1 MAITSADFDRICT
14 GDSMRIDYSS
24 NIMPNLKTDERPEL
38 PNGIDQAALRQSYA
52 YMWAQT
58 IGSEYADSGRNHLPA
73 LYVLSSPSISVQ
85 LAQLSSKQVSCIG
98 YQLSNDGTLL
108 KEVISS
114 RTETF
119 QLSSTEVSS
128 FKLSC
133 DWRTMKYGNS
143 ENAWCLLN
151 TPGFTKYNGS
161 YDGTNLKRTLNDVL
175 DLQDSASKDLFNTS
189 QRFLL
194 SRQSNEWLNSID
206 GTLLSTIQTSSDA
219 DLYPDELF
227 KKLVASN
234 ISAADFT
241 TSLSAILSDSSDPG
255 FAFLE
260 LSTVSSMYEPLVQLG
275 ETTLMMKP
283 EDRLLY
289 DLQCNGHW
297 DETEKNTD
305 VSGEYKTSAD
315 FISQVAGTAGYEGF
329 YPACPISK
337 YKKRIHLGYEPT
349 EEGGQKTLWRDIDRT
364 LTADCQICAYVKSLS
379 AEYDNTPILSSIA
392 FRDNE
397 WMRQRKQLGVRSQK
411 LLVMTAAIKR
421 QTWSDLSGYE
431 HSMLTA
437 DVYADMVD
445 MQTDIIKLSAQVS
458 SVVTATDERCML
470 ADYASTLPHDERV
483 QLGKRLKGV
492 KVDLPPDKTI
502 WREDI
507 WSKLD
512 TPSPIW
518 SILAAHAASLPS
530 LHPIVEYGYSS
541 VEAWTGLVGCWVVTQ
556 IDSPL
561 AGLLDQ
567 K

>member
-14 GDSMRIDYSS
+14 GDRMRIDYGSS
-24 NIMPNLKTDERPEL
+24 IMPSLKNDEHPEL

-73 LYVLSSPSISVQ
+73 LYVLSAPSISVQ
-85 LAQLSSKQVSCIG
+85 LAELSSKQVSCIG
-98 YQLSNDGTLL
+98 YQLSNDGKLL
-108 KEVISS
+108 QEVISS
-114 RTETF
+114 RTETY

-128 FKLSC
+128 FQLSC

-151 TPGFTKYNGS
+151 TPGFTKYNDS
-161 YDGTNLKRTLNDVL
+161 YDGMNLKNTLNAVL
-175 DLQDSASKDLFNTS
+175 ELQDRASKDLFNTS
-189 QRFLL
+189 QRFFL
-194 SRQSNEWLNSID
+194 SRQSNEWLNRIN
-206 GTLLSTIQTSSDA
+206 GTLLSTIQTSTDT
-219 DLYPDELF
+219 DLDPNQLF
-227 KKLVASN
+227 KNLVASN

-275 ETTLMMKP
+275 ETTFMMKP
-283 EDRLLY
+283 DDRLLY

-297 DETEKNTD
+297 DKVETNTD
-305 VSGEYKTSAD
+305 AEDIETSAD
-315 FISQVAGTAGYEGF
+315 FITTIAGTAGYEGF
-329 YPACPISK
+329 YQACPISK
-337 YKKRIHLGYEPT
+337 YKKLIHMGYEPT
-349 EEGGQKTLWRDIDRT
+349 EDGSQKTLWRNIDRT
-364 LTADCQICAYVKSLS
+364 LTADCQICAYVKPLS
-379 AEYDNTPILSSIA
+379 AEYDNRPILSSIA

-397 WMRQRKQLGVRSQK
+397 WMRQRKQLGVKSQK

-445 MQTDIIKLSAQVS
+445 MQTDVIKLSAQVS

-483 QLGKRLKGV
+483 QLGQRLKDV
-492 KVDLPPDKTI
+492 KVDLPPDKTL

-518 SILAAHAASLPS
+518 SILAAHPASLPA

-556 IDSPL
+556 VDSPL

>member
-1 MAITSADFDRICT
+1 MAITSADFDRVCT
-14 GDSMRIDYSS
+14 GDRMRIDYGSS
-24 NIMPNLKTDERPEL
+24 IMPSLKNDEHPEL
-38 PNGIDQAALRQSYA
+38 PNGIDQAVLRQSYA

-73 LYVLSSPSISVQ
+73 LYVLSAPSISVE
-85 LAQLSSKQVSCIG
+85 LAELSSKQVSCIG
-98 YQLSNDGTLL
+98 YQLSNDGKLL
-108 KEVISS
+108 QEVVSS
-114 RTETF
+114 RTETV
-119 QLSSTEVSS
+119 QLSTTEVSS
-128 FKLSC
+128 FQLSC
-133 DWRTMKYGNS
+133 DWRSMKYGNS

-161 YDGTNLKRTLNDVL
+161 YDGMNLKNTLNAVMR
-175 DLQDSASKDLFNTS
+175 LQDKASKDLLNTS
-189 QRFLL
+189 QRFFL
-194 SRQSNEWLNSID
+194 SRQSNEWLNSIN
-206 GTLLSTIQTSSDA
+206 GTLLSTIQTSSEA
-219 DLYPDELF
+219 DLQPNELF
-227 KKLVASN
+227 KNLVATH

-241 TSLSAILSDSSDPG
+241 TSLSAVLSDSSDQG

-275 ETTLMMKP
+275 ETTFMMKP
-283 EDRLLY
+283 DDRLLY

-297 DETEKNTD
+297 DSVETNTD
-305 VSGEYKTSAD
+305 AEDIKTSAD
-315 FISQVAGTAGYEGF
+315 FITTIAGTAGYEGF
-329 YPACPISK
+329 YQACPISK
-337 YKKRIHLGYEPT
+337 YKKLIHMGYEPT
-349 EEGGQKTLWRDIDRT
+349 EDGSQKTLWRNIERT
-364 LTADCQICAYVKSLS
+364 LTADCQICAYIKSLN

-397 WMRQRKQLGVRSQK
+397 WMRQRKSLGVKNQK

-421 QTWSDLSGYE
+421 QNWSDLSGND

-445 MQTDIIKLSAQVS
+445 MQTDVIKLSAQVS
-458 SVVTATDERCML
+458 SVVTAADERCML

-483 QLGKRLKGV
+483 QLGQRLKGV
-492 KVDLPPDKTI
+492 KVDLPPDKTL

-518 SILAAHAASLPS
+518 DILAAHPASLPA

-556 IDSPL
+556 VDSPL
-561 AGLLDQ
+561 AGLLV
-567 K
+567 KE

>member
-1 MAITSADFDRICT
+1 MAITSADFDRVCT
-14 GDSMRIDYSS
+14 GDRMRIDYGSS
-24 NIMPNLKTDERPEL
+24 IMPSLKNDEHPEL
-38 PNGIDQAALRQSYA
+38 PNGIDQAVLRQSYA

-73 LYVLSSPSISVQ
+73 LYVLSAPSISVE
-85 LAQLSSKQVSCIG
+85 LAELSSKQVSCIG
-98 YQLSNDGTLL
+98 YQLSNDGKLL
-108 KEVISS
+108 QEVVSS
-114 RTETF
+114 RTETV
-119 QLSSTEVSS
+119 QLSTTEVSS
-128 FKLSC
+128 FQLSC
-133 DWRTMKYGNS
+133 DWRSMKYGNS

-161 YDGTNLKRTLNDVL
+161 YDGMNLKNTLNAVMR
-175 DLQDSASKDLFNTS
+175 LQDKASKDLLNTS
-189 QRFLL
+189 QRFFL
-194 SRQSNEWLNSID
+194 SRQSNEWLNSIN
-206 GTLLSTIQTSSDA
+206 GTLLSTIQTSSEA
-219 DLYPDELF
+219 DLQPNELF
-227 KKLVASN
+227 KNLVATH

-241 TSLSAILSDSSDPG
+241 TSLSAVLSDSSDQG

-275 ETTLMMKP
+275 ETTFMMKP
-283 EDRLLY
+283 DDRLLY

-297 DETEKNTD
+297 DSVETNTD
-305 VSGEYKTSAD
+305 AEDIKTSAD
-315 FISQVAGTAGYEGF
+315 FITTIAGTAGYEGF
-329 YPACPISK
+329 YQACPISK
-337 YKKRIHLGYEPT
+337 YKKLIHMGYEPT
-349 EEGGQKTLWRDIDRT
+349 EDGSQKTLWRNIERT
-364 LTADCQICAYVKSLS
+364 LTADCQICAYIKSLN

-397 WMRQRKQLGVRSQK
+397 WMRQRKSLGVKNQK

-421 QTWSDLSGYE
+421 QNWSDLSGND

-445 MQTDIIKLSAQVS
+445 MQTDVIKLSAQVS

-483 QLGKRLKGV
+483 QLGQRLKGV
-492 KVDLPPDKTI
+492 KVDLPPDKTLL
-502 WREDI
+502 REDI

-518 SILAAHAASLPS
+518 DILAAHPASLPA

-556 IDSPL
+556 VDSPL
-561 AGLLDQ
+561 AGLLV
-567 K
+567 KE

>member
-1 MAITSADFDRICT
+1 MAITSADFDRVCT
-14 GDSMRIDYSS
+14 GDRMRIDYGSS
-24 NIMPNLKTDERPEL
+24 IMPSLKNDEHPEL

-85 LAQLSSKQVSCIG
+85 LAELSSKQVSCIG
-98 YQLSNDGTLL
+98 YQLSNDGKLL
-108 KEVISS
+108 QEVISS

-151 TPGFTKYNGS
+151 TPGFTRFNGS
-161 YDGTNLKRTLNDVL
+161 YDGTNLKNTLNAVL
-175 DLQDSASKDLFNTS
+175 ELQDKASKDLFNTS
-189 QRFLL
+189 QRFFL
-194 SRQSNEWLNSID
+194 SRQSNEWLNSIN
-206 GTLLSTIQTSSDA
+206 GTLLSTIQTSSEA
-219 DLYPDELF
+219 DLYPNELF
-227 KKLVASN
+227 KNLVASN

-241 TSLSAILSDSSDPG
+241 TSLSAILSDSSDQG
-255 FAFLE
+255 FYFLE

-275 ETTLMMKP
+275 ETTFMMKP
-283 EDRLLY
+283 DDRLLY

-297 DETEKNTD
+297 DSVETNTD
-305 VSGEYKTSAD
+305 AEDIKTSAD
-315 FISQVAGTAGYEGF
+315 FITTIAGTAGYEGF
-329 YPACPISK
+329 YQACPISK
-337 YKKRIHLGYEPT
+337 YKKLIHMGYEPT
-349 EEGGQKTLWRDIDRT
+349 EDGSQKTLWRNIDRT
-364 LTADCQICAYVKSLS
+364 LTADCQICAYIKSLN
-379 AEYDNTPILSSIA
+379 AEYDNTPLLSSIA

-397 WMRQRKQLGVRSQK
+397 WMRQRKQLGVKNQK

-421 QTWSDLSGYE
+421 QNWNDLSGND

-445 MQTDIIKLSAQVS
+445 MQTDVIKLSAQVS
-458 SVVTATDERCML
+458 SVVTAADERCML

-483 QLGKRLKGV
+483 QLGQRLKDV
-492 KVDLPPDKTI
+492 KVDLPPDKTL

-518 SILAAHAASLPS
+518 DILAAHSASLPA

-556 IDSPL
+556 VDPPL
-561 AGLLDQ
+561 AGLLDKQ
-567 K
+567 

>member
-1 MAITSADFDRICT
+1 MAITSADFDRVCT
-14 GDSMRIDYSS
+14 GDRMRIDYDSS
-24 NIMPNLKTDERPEL
+24 IMPSLKNDEHPEM

-58 IGSEYADSGRNHLPA
+58 LGSEYADSGRDHLPA
-73 LYVLSSPSISVQ
+73 LYVLSAPSISVQ
-85 LAQLSSKQVSCIG
+85 LAELSSKEVSCIG
-98 YQLSNDGTLL
+98 YQLSNDGKLL
-108 KEVISS
+108 QEVISS
-114 RTETF
+114 RTETY

-128 FKLSC
+128 FQLSC

-143 ENAWCLLN
+143 EDAWCLLN
-151 TPGFTKYNGS
+151 IPGFTRFNGS
-161 YDGTNLKRTLNDVL
+161 YYGTDLKRTLNDVMR
-175 DLQDSASKDLFNTS
+175 LQDRASKDLFDTS
-189 QRFLL
+189 QRFFL

-206 GTLLSTIQTSSDA
+206 GTLLSTIQTSSEA

-227 KKLVASN
+227 KNLVAAN

-241 TSLSAILSDSSDPG
+241 TSLSAILSDSSDLG

-260 LSTVSSMYEPLVQLG
+260 LSTVSSMYEPLVQLDK
-275 ETTLMMKP
+275 TIFMMKP
-283 EDRLLY
+283 DDRLLY

-305 VSGEYKTSAD
+305 VSDDYKTSAD
-315 FISQVAGTAGYEGF
+315 FITTIAGTAGYEGF
-329 YPACPISK
+329 YPACPTSK
-337 YKKRIHLGYEPT
+337 YKKRIHMGYEPT
-349 EEGGQKTLWRDIDRT
+349 EDGSQKTLWRDIERT
-364 LTADCQICAYVKSLS
+364 LTADCQICAYVESLS
-379 AEYDNTPILSSIA
+379 AGYDNKPQLSAIA

-421 QTWSDLSGYE
+421 QNWSDLSGYE
-431 HSMLTA
+431 HSKLTA

-445 MQTDIIKLSAQVS
+445 MQTDVIKLSAQVS
-458 SVVTATDERCML
+458 SVVTSTDERCML

-483 QLGKRLKGV
+483 QLGRRLKDV
-492 KVDLPPDKTI
+492 KVDLPADKTL

-512 TPSPIW
+512 TPSPVW
-518 SILAAHAASLPS
+518 SILAAHSASLPS
-530 LHPIVEYGYSS
+530 PHPIVEYGYSS

-556 IDSPL
+556 VDSPL
-561 AGLLDQ
+561 AGLLDEE
-567 K
+567 

>member
-1 MAITSADFDRICT
+1 MTITSADFDRVCT
-14 GDSMRIDYSS
+14 GDRMHIDYDSS
-24 NIMPNLKTDERPEL
+24 IMPSLKNDEHPEL
-38 PNGIDQAALRQSYA
+38 PNGIDQAVLRQSYA

-58 IGSEYADSGRNHLPA
+58 IGSEYADFGRNHLPA

-98 YQLSNDGTLL
+98 YQLSNDGKLL
-108 KEVISS
+108 QEVISS

-128 FKLSC
+128 FQLSC

-151 TPGFTKYNGS
+151 TPGFTRFNGS
-161 YDGTNLKRTLNDVL
+161 YDGTNLKNTLNAVL
-175 DLQDSASKDLFNTS
+175 ELQDRARRDITDATS
-189 QRFLL
+189 RFFL
-194 SRQSNEWLNSID
+194 SRQSNEWLNRIN
-206 GTLLSTIQTSSDA
+206 GTLLSTIQTSSEA

-227 KKLVASN
+227 KNLVASH

-241 TSLSAILSDSSDPG
+241 TSLSAILSNSSDPG

-275 ETTLMMKP
+275 ETTLMMQP
-283 EDRLLY
+283 NDRLLY
-289 DLQCNGHW
+289 DLQCAGHW
-297 DETEKNTD
+297 DSVETNTD
-305 VSGEYKTSAD
+305 AEDYKTSAD
-315 FISQVAGTAGYEGF
+315 FINQVAGTAGYEGF

-337 YKKRIHLGYEPT
+337 YKKRIHMGYEPT
-349 EEGGQKTLWRDIDRT
+349 EDGSQKTLWRDIDRT
-364 LTADCQICAYVKSLS
+364 LTADCQICAYIKSLS

-397 WMRQRKQLGVRSQK
+397 WMRQRKQLGVKSQK

-421 QTWSDLSGYE
+421 QYWSDLSGYE

-445 MQTDIIKLSAQVS
+445 MQTDVIKLSSQVS

-483 QLGKRLKGV
+483 QLGQRLKGV
-492 KVDLPPDKTI
+492 KVDLPPDKTL
-502 WREDI
+502 WREDV

-518 SILAAHAASLPS
+518 NILAAHSASLPA

-556 IDSPL
+556 VDSPL
-561 AGLLDQ
+561 AGLLDE

>member
-1 MAITSADFDRICT
+1 MAITSADFDRVCT
-14 GDSMRIDYSS
+14 GDRMRIDYGSS
-24 NIMPNLKTDERPEL
+24 IMPSLKNDEHPEL
-38 PNGIDQAALRQSYA
+38 PNGIDQAVLRQSYA

-73 LYVLSSPSISVQ
+73 LYVLSAPSISVE
-85 LAQLSSKQVSCIG
+85 LAELSSKQVSCIG
-98 YQLSNDGTLL
+98 YQLSNDGKLL
-108 KEVISS
+108 QEVVSS
-114 RTETF
+114 RTETV
-119 QLSSTEVSS
+119 QLSTTEVSS
-128 FKLSC
+128 FQLSC
-133 DWRTMKYGNS
+133 DWRSMKYGNS

-161 YDGTNLKRTLNDVL
+161 YDGMNLKNTLNAVMR
-175 DLQDSASKDLFNTS
+175 LQDKASKDLLNTS
-189 QRFLL
+189 QRFFL
-194 SRQSNEWLNSID
+194 SRQSNEWLNSIN
-206 GTLLSTIQTSSDA
+206 GTLLSTIQTSSEA
-219 DLYPDELF
+219 DLQPNELF
-227 KKLVASN
+227 KNLVATH

-241 TSLSAILSDSSDPG
+241 TSLSAVLSDSSDQG

-275 ETTLMMKP
+275 ETTFMMKP
-283 EDRLLY
+283 DDRLLY

-297 DETEKNTD
+297 DSVETNTD
-305 VSGEYKTSAD
+305 AEDIKTSAD
-315 FISQVAGTAGYEGF
+315 FITTIAGTAGYEGF
-329 YPACPISK
+329 YQACPISK
-337 YKKRIHLGYEPT
+337 YKKLIHMGYEPT
-349 EEGGQKTLWRDIDRT
+349 EDGSQKTLWRNIERT
-364 LTADCQICAYVKSLS
+364 LTADCQICAYIKSLN

-397 WMRQRKQLGVRSQK
+397 WMRQRKSLGVKNQK

-421 QTWSDLSGYE
+421 QNWSDLSGND

-445 MQTDIIKLSAQVS
+445 MQTDVIKLSAQVS
-458 SVVTATDERCML
+458 SVVTAADERCML

-483 QLGKRLKGV
+483 QLGQRLKGV
-492 KVDLPPDKTI
+492 KVDLPPDKTLL
-502 WREDI
+502 REDI

-518 SILAAHAASLPS
+518 DILAAHPASLPA

-556 IDSPL
+556 VDSPL
-561 AGLLDQ
+561 AGLLV
-567 K
+567 KE